1 MLKILQVRLQQ
12 YMNQELPDVQAG
24 FEKAEEPEMKLPT
37 SVGSSKKQESSR
49 KTSITALSII
59 PKPLTVSDQISHS
72 VVSDSLRPHESQHAR
87 PPFPSPT
94 PGVH

>member
-49 KTSITALSII
+49 KTSITALSIT

-72 VVSDSLRPHESQHAR
+72 VVSDSL
-87 PPFPSPT
+87 
-94 PGVH
+94 